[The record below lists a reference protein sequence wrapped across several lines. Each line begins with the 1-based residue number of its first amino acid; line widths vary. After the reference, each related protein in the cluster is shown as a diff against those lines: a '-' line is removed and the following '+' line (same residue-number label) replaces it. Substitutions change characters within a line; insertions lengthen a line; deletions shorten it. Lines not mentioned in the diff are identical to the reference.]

1 VLGLFD
7 LVAIPLIAILAVLVV
22 RSGAGLPEPLPPL
35 ACDELDTAE
44 FTPTK
49 FELGLGGELE
59 EDTLFASN
67 AEYLIQ
73 SVLVVPQN
81 RRLLVQPGA
90 RLEFEEEAGI
100 DVQGALY
107 VCGTEKE
114 PVTLTAETGEP
125 GSWQGIRFLEAD
137 DSSMLAHTLLQF
149 AGDRAIHLENSAPTL
164 LDVKIASSSAF
175 PISSDGSKMPL
186 LLDGVE
192 FDKNPFE
199 GIEIRGGQTAD
210 TQNITWPEQGFVY
223 VVSGPVTIGE
233 NSTLTIEPGT
243 TVKFWYDGRNEQP
256 GLLVRG
262 LLKAED
268 VRFTSVYDGRD
279 EVGGVTYKEARDPQ
293 AGDWAGLSFDNS
305 SSQSFLRNALV
316 QFAGNGQG
324 AISLQNSSPEL
335 SNVTIADSAWYPLS
349 ADADSF
355 PTLNQISLL
364 DNDPGD
370 ALEVRGGSAVS
381 GRQRYTWGKLGDGA
395 QIVRVIRGDVTV
407 EPEATLVIEPGV
419 VIKFEP
425 QSSLTIEGT
434 LEAVGGENED
444 ERIIFT
450 SVRDDEYGG
459 ATDKNTGPQDSR
471 SWDGLLFQQSDES
484 SILENALVRYGS
496 IAFEAAAPR
505 LQNVTIQE
513 SESAAL
519 WATPDASPSLSN
531 IQLQDNA
538 TNGLAIAA
546 GTLNVDQTWTAVS
559 NGDQPLVR
567 ILSGGL
573 TVAEGATLQIQPG
586 VIVKADEDGRLVING
601 GLQARGD
608 GSQPIIFTSLHDDS
622 AGGDTNQQL
631 QEANAGDWPGLE
643 IGAQADVTL
652 ADATIRFARDGLFLR
667 GGNGLTANGLLQLLD
682 GVNAVRCD
690 GESDLPSTILAEGNE
705 VNELECPNP

>member
-1 VLGLFD
+1 MGD
-7 LVAIPLIAILAVLVV
+7 P
-22 RSGAGLPEPLPPL
+22 PPPL
-35 ACDELDTAE
+35 ACDDLDAAE

-49 FELGLGGELE
+49 FERGLGGELE
-59 EDTLFASN
+59 EDTSFTAN
-67 AEYLIQ
+67 TEYLIQ
-73 SVLVVPQN
+73 TVLVVPQN

-90 RLEFEEEAGI
+90 RLEFEEGAGI

-107 VCGTEKE
+107 ICGTEKE

-137 DSSMLAHTLLQF
+137 DSSMLAHALVQF
-149 AGDRAIHLENSAPTL
+149 AGDRAIYLENSAPAL

-175 PISSDGSKMPL
+175 PISSDGSKIPL

-210 TQNITWPEQGFVY
+210 TQNITWPNQGFAY
-223 VVSGPVTIGE
+223 VLSGPVTIGE
-233 NSTLTIEPGT
+233 NSTLTIEPGSN
-243 TVKFWYDGRNEQP
+243 VKFWYSGQGEQP

-293 AGDWAGLSFDNS
+293 PGDWDGLTFADS

-316 QFAGNGQG
+316 QYAGNGQG

-355 PTLNQISLL
+355 PTLSQITLL
-364 DNDPGD
+364 NNEPGD
-370 ALEVRGGSAVS
+370 ALEVRGGSAIT
-381 GRQRYTWGKLGDGA
+381 GRERYTWAKLGNEA

-425 QSSLTIEGT
+425 ESRLTIEGT
-434 LEAVGGENED
+434 LEAIGGENED
-444 ERIIFT
+444 DRIIFT
-450 SVRDDEYGG
+450 SLRDDEYGG
-459 ATDKNTGPQDSR
+459 VTDKNTGPQDPR
-471 SWDGLLFQQSDES
+471 GWDGLVFDQADES
-484 SILENALVRYGS
+484 SILQNALVRYGS
-496 IAFEAAAPR
+496 VAFNDATPR
-505 LQNVTIQE
+505 LQNVIIRD

-519 WATPDASPSLSN
+519 WATPNANPTFNNL
-531 IQLQDNA
+531 QLQDNA
-538 TNGLAIAA
+538 TNGLAITD
-546 GTLNVDQTWTAVS
+546 GTLNKDQTWTAVS

-586 VIVKADEDGRLVING
+586 VIVKADEDGRLIING

-622 AGGDTNQQL
+622 EGGDTNQQL

-643 IGAQADVTL
+643 IGAQADVVIGEV
-652 ADATIRFARDGLFLR
+652 TIRFARDGLFLR
-667 GGNGLTANGLLQLLD
+667 GGNTLAVNGLLRLMD

-690 GESDLPSTILAEGNE
+690 SESDLPSAIVADGNE
-705 VNELECPNP
+705 VNDLACPSP